1 VKLIFENWNKFV
13 QTEEIDIPPGVEQG
27 ATSDEALGTI
37 GDADKEAE
45 NVINKVTKA
54 SKDPDV
60 RRQAVETMITK
71 LVDFYR
77 KLGN

>member
-1 VKLIFENWNKFV
+1 M
-13 QTEEIDIPPGVEQG
+13 
-27 ATSDEALGTI
+27 GTI

-45 NVINKVTKA
+45 NVINKVTQA
-54 SKDPDV
+54 SEDPDV